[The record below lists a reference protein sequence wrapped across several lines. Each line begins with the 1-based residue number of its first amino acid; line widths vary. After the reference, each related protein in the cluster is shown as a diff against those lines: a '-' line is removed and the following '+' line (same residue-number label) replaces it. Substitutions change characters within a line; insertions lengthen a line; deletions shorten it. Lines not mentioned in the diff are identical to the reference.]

1 MKRGK
6 SCLTLPPDRQPNSAP
21 RRRFQANLE
30 IAKRP
35 LFITTNAIAR
45 KLLVA
50 ICRYVIKR
58 SFPRVPKS
66 ARVIVVKQRTSFG
79 IGELLAL
86 RARAMAAL

>member
-35 LFITTNAIAR
+35 PLHYAR
-45 KLLVA
+45 KLLIA
-50 ICRYVIKR
+50 IYRYVIKR
-58 SFPRVPKS
+58 SFPRVLKS
-66 ARVIVVKQRTSFG
+66 AR
-79 IGELLAL
+79 E
-86 RARAMAAL
+86 